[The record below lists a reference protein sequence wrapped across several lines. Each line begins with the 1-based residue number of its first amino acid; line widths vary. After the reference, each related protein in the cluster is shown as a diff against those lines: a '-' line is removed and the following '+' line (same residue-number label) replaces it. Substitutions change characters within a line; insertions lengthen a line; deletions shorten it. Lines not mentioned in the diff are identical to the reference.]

1 LLFSEFGSVESIIVL
16 EGRVFFGFG
25 LVGSVGWGEFV
36 FPDSGE
42 GAVVPP
48 KGDLLMQSP
57 VISFF

>member
-1 LLFSEFGSVESIIVL
+1 ML